1 MYFCLDTKVP
11 KNQGLVKICWK
22 FSRKSCSKRTRFA
35 QTAFLAIRF
44 FLEFSRRKFLM
55 AVFIAARLTVPI
67 ENLNMWLELRVFV
80 LPSPSQEGVSQQCVP
95 LLCKFD
101 FKLTGR
107 KPRLYLYHFV
117 KLRLTVLFVLI
128 HVLTLTAFDCSFCL
142 DTRPYS
148 VCDWLFFLSWYK
160 KNQKNQGFYKFP

>member
-1 MYFCLDTKVP
+1 
-11 KNQGLVKICWK
+11 
-22 FSRKSCSKRTRFA
+22 
-35 QTAFLAIRF
+35 
-44 FLEFSRRKFLM
+44 M

-128 HVLTLTAFDCSFCL
+128 HVLTLSVIDCSFCL
-142 DTRPYS
+142 DTKRTKKIKASINFPKNHIERLLRKELAS
-148 VCDWLFFLSWYK
+148 TSSSLKQLSEQRLFS
-160 KNQKNQGFYKFP
+160 